1 MATDYIPVQAR
12 LESLRAQ
19 AQADRENARLYR
31 SVGLHWL
38 AAQSE
43 RLASRTDSLIANLQT
58 VSAS

>member
-1 MATDYIPVQAR
+1 MATDYIPMQAR

-19 AQADRENARLYR
+19 MQADREDARLYR

-38 AAQSE
+38 AAQSD
-43 RLASRTDSLIANLQT
+43 RLADRTDTLIANLQT

>member
-1 MATDYIPVQAR
+1 MATDYMPVQAR

-31 SVGLHWL
+31 SDGLHWL

-43 RLASRTDSLIANLQT
+43 RMASRTESLIANLQT
-58 VSAS
+58 VAS

>member
-1 MATDYIPVQAR
+1 MATDYVPVQVR

-38 AAQSE
+38 AAQSD
-43 RLASRTDSLIANLQT
+43 RLASRTERLIANLQT
-58 VSAS
+58 VAS